1 MGLMGTA
8 TEDIGPAAR
17 RGPALV
23 EYNNRTEVDR
33 VPYLTECTS
42 GPERGSHCCQ

>member
-23 EYNNRTEVDR
+23 EYNNGTEVDR
-33 VPYLTECTS
+33 VPYLRRTS
-42 GPERGSHCCQ
+42 GPERGSYCCQ